1 MSQISCPEALDLLDK
16 LVSERIPLL
25 ASLKTPSG
33 VRMRALG
40 FVEAA
45 TQAHGIVVCNTLPS
59 VTADM
64 FFVVPFV
71 ANGVERPCEF
81 NYGEK
86 HELDPVIAEMLPG
99 EPEDS
104 VLTLRF
110 SDTGETL
117 CLVFRI

>member
-1 MSQISCPEALDLLDK
+1 MSQISCLEALDLLEK

-40 FVEAA
+40 FVETA
-45 TQAHGIVVCNTLPS
+45 THAHGIVVSNTLPS

-71 ANGVERPCEF
+71 SNGAERPCEF
-81 NYGEK
+81 TYGEK
-86 HELDPVIAEMLPG
+86 REMDPVIAEMLPG
-99 EPEDS
+99 EPDDS